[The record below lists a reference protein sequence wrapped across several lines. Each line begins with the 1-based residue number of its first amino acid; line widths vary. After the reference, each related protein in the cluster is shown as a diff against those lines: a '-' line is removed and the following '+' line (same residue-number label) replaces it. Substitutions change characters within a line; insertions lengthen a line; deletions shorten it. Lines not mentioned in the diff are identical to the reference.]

1 MLRRALNVFTSFG
14 SVVFSNPDPG
24 FEQTGVAD
32 TLADSSFCSKFADS
46 VKSGCVS
53 TELKATGK
61 FSPRAG
67 TGVNRPGYSKMN
79 IRKSKTSR
87 WRAATLIALNLFMIA
102 HIIQWRMMG
111 KTISPIEPSETMY
124 TLQQGFVNAGFIFF
138 TLAIA
143 ATLIFGRFVC
153 GWGCHILALQDL
165 CGWLLKKMRL
175 HPKPFRSRLLVY
187 VPLLAALYMFVW
199 PTVYRLFS
207 NPGHEPI
214 IAKFTN
220 HLVTTNFWLTFPSVA
235 VAIPF
240 LFICGFVTVYFLG
253 QKGFC
258 TYACPYGGFF
268 GLADKFSPG
277 KIRVTPACNQCGH
290 CTATCT
296 SNVLVHAEVKQY
308 GMVVDPGCMKCMD
321 CVSVCPNDAL
331 YFGFGKPALVA
342 PKSNAVKRNYSLT
355 WPEEILA
362 ALVFLSS
369 FLAVRGVYALVP
381 FLMALGCAA
390 VTTFLALKLWRL
402 FRTRELS
409 FYRFNLKSS
418 GKIHKA
424 GWGFAVFA
432 AAWIGLNA
440 HCGWVRYHEFRGNLA
455 FDKIHLADELAL
467 AQLNPTRW
475 LNPADRENIQ
485 EGKNHYLAASRA
497 GLFVNA
503 ETLPKL
509 AWFEYLLG
517 DPEESV
523 QTLGKAASYQK
534 NESKALSLY
543 YRGAILNRLG
553 RYEEAQTSLDAAL
566 AERDNL
572 ILARQEKGESLWQLG
587 RRDEAVAV
595 WTDAVQRNAQ
605 LALANNELAGAA
617 RAAGKLEE
625 ADLYE
630 KQADRFT
637 PSNPLYHWVLG
648 RRLQDLGMTELAD
661 KHFKQAEQLD
671 PSGQTHSQR

>member
-1 MLRRALNVFTSFG
+1 
-14 SVVFSNPDPG
+14 
-24 FEQTGVAD
+24 
-32 TLADSSFCSKFADS
+32 
-46 VKSGCVS
+46 VKSGCIS
-53 TELKATGK
+53 RELKTMGISRSTTA
-61 FSPRAG
+61 A
-67 TGVNRPGYSKMN
+67 VNVPGYSKAG
-79 IRKSKTSR
+79 IRKSRTSR
-87 WRAATLIALNLFMIA
+87 WRAAALIILNLLMVV
-102 HIIQWRMMG
+102 HIIQWRVMG
-111 KTISPIEPSETMY
+111 KTISPIEPSETMH
-124 TLQQGFVNAGFIFF
+124 TLQKGFVNAGFIFF
-138 TLAIA
+138 SLAIL

-165 CGWLLKKMRL
+165 CGWLLKKMGL

-187 VPLLAALYMFVW
+187 VPLIAALYMFVW
-199 PTVYRLFS
+199 PTAYRLFS

-214 IAKFTN
+214 IPKFTN

-331 YFGFGKPALVA
+331 YFGFGKPTLMA
-342 PKSNAVKRNYSLT
+342 PKSNAIKRSYSLT
-355 WPEEILA
+355 WPEEIVGA
-362 ALVFLSS
+362 MVFLGS
-369 FLAVRGVYALVP
+369 FLSVRGVYALVP

-390 VTTFLALKLWRL
+390 VTTFLTLKLWRL
-402 FRTRELS
+402 LRARELS
-409 FYRFNLKSS
+409 LYRFNLKSS
-418 GKIHKA
+418 GKMRKA
-424 GWGFAVFA
+424 GWAFA
-432 AAWIGLNA
+432 AFACAWIGLTA
-440 HCGWVRYHEFRGNLA
+440 HSGLVRYHEFLGNVA
-455 FDKIHLADELAL
+455 FQKVQLPDELAL
-467 AQLNPTRW
+467 AQINPVRW
-475 LNPADRENIQ
+475 LSPVDRENILR
-485 EGKNHYLAASRA
+485 GKEHYVAASRT
-497 GLFVNA
+497 GLFVNS

-517 DPEESV
+517 DAEQSV
-523 QTLGKAASYQK
+523 QTLATAASYQK
-534 NESKALSLY
+534 GESKALSLY

-553 RYEEAQTSLDAAL
+553 RYEEARTGLDEAL
-566 AERDNL
+566 AEREDL

-587 RRDEAVAV
+587 RREEAVTV
-595 WTDAVQRNAQ
+595 WTNALQRNAQ
-605 LALANNELAGAA
+605 LVLTNNELAGAA
-617 RAAGKLEE
+617 RASGKLDE

-630 KQADRFT
+630 KQADQFT
-637 PSNPLYHWVLG
+637 PSNPLFHWVLG
-648 RRLQDLGMTELAD
+648 RRLQDLGMTELAE
-661 KHFKQAEQLD
+661 KHLQQANQLGAAKQMPDE
-671 PSGQTHSQR
+671 R